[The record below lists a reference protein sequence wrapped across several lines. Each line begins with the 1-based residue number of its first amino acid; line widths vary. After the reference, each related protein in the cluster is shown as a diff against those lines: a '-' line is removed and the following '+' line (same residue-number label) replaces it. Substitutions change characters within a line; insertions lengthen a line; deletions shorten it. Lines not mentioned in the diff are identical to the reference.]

1 MSTTLQIIGT
11 AAIVAGACLIS
22 IPAGLIVGGVLVIV
36 IGIALGTK

>member
-1 MSTTLQIIGT
+1 MSATLQIIGT
-11 AAIVAGACLIS
+11 AAIVAGASLIS